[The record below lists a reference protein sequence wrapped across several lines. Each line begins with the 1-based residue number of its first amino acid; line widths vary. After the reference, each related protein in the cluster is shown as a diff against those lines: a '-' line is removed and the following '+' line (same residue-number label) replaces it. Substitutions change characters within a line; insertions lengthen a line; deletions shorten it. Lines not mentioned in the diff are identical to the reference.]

1 MAGSWN
7 ISLFIVLYG
16 QALCS
21 TRLCLK
27 MGKLGTKKAF
37 VKKTENHKVYSL
49 VKNTEFQVIYDFIS
63 LSKLHAG

>member
-21 TRLCLK
+21 TRICLK

-49 VKNTEFQVIYDFIS
+49 IIWLKIQNFRLFMTNS
-63 LSKLHAG
+63 

>member
-21 TRLCLK
+21 TRKCLK

-49 VKNTEFQVIYDFIS
+49 IIWLKIQNFRLFMTI
-63 LSKLHAG
+63 

>member
-21 TRLCLK
+21 TRICLK

-49 VKNTEFQVIYDFIS
+49 IIWLKIQNFRLFMTNS
-63 LSKLHAG
+63 LHAG

>member
-21 TRLCLK
+21 TRICLK

-49 VKNTEFQVIYDFIS
+49 IIIC
-63 LSKLHAG
+63 